1 VQRESTALEEGR
13 AMMTALVIAMLTG
26 ITIWWLLVQRLKTKP
41 WTEQGVIPGSQDT
54 MTAPRTGLFVFLAMV
69 SSLFLVFVGAY
80 IMRKDHGHGG
90 GMHEWVP
97 VDDPSVL
104 WLNTAVL
111 VLASVAMQYAR
122 GRMAHDRVA
131 PARIA
136 FAIAGVLSILFLVG
150 QVSAWVSLSATGLYT
165 VATPAYSFFILLT
178 AVHGLHLVGGLVV
191 LARATTRLWRVDTAN
206 VVALERL
213 RMSVSLCT
221 TYWHFLLLVWI
232 GLFWLLLST

>member
-1 VQRESTALEEGR
+1 
-13 AMMTALVIAMLTG
+13 MMTALMIAMLTG

-122 GRMAHDRVA
+122 GRMSQDRVA

-136 FAIAGVLSILFLVG
+136 FAIAGVLSILFLAG
-150 QVSAWVSLSATGLYT
+150 QVSAWLSLSATGLYT
-165 VATPAYSFFILLT
+165 VETPAYSFFILLT
-178 AVHGLHLVGGLVV
+178 AVHGLHLVGGLIV
-191 LARATTRLWRVDTAN
+191 LARAA
-206 VVALERL
+206 L
-213 RMSVSLCT
+213 RMLGADTSNAVVTSRLAMSVELCT
-221 TYWHFLLLVWI
+221 TYWHFLLLVWL